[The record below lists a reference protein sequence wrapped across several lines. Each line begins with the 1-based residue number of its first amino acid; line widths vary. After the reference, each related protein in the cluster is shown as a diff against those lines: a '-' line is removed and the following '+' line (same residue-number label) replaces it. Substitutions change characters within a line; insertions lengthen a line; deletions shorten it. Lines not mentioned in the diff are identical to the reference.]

1 MPCETGKFPV
11 EYIHQKIRKK
21 IWDRSISNQQLA
33 AHQLS
38 VVVYLAF
45 LKGEILGHSLQFIL
59 SPDVSYDAQL
69 FLKAVQAFNSTY

>member
-1 MPCETGKFPV
+1 
-11 EYIHQKIRKK
+11 
-21 IWDRSISNQQLA
+21 
-33 AHQLS
+33 LS

-69 FLKAVQAFNSTY
+69 FLKAV